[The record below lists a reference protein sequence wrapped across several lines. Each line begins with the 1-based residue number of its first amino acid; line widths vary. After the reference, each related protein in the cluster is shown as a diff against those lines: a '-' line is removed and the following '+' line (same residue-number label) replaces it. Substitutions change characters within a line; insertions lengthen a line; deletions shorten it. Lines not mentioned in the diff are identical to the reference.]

1 MFEIILTKEARKD
14 YQKLSKSMVKHINQC
29 LDHLRQNPL
38 HYPQAVSLIG
48 NLAGYYRWRVGD
60 WRVFYEV
67 NEDKNV
73 VTVLQIAHRSKV
85 YK

>member
-1 MFEIILTKEARKD
+1 MFEIVLTKEAQKD
-14 YQKLSKSMVKHINQC
+14 YQKLSKNMIKRVNQC
-29 LDHLRQNPL
+29 LDNLRQTPL
-38 HYPQAVSLIG
+38 QYPQAVSLKG

-67 NEDKNV
+67 NEDNNV